1 MWLLWHV
8 TAAVDVAMAVAVSLT
23 VDVSTVSVAAV
34 TVDMAVVVHIILI
47 IIYPYII
54 VLYWGPYHPR
64 LFGTASIKHST
75 LWIFILCDCL
85 NTHFHSNAGVWVP
98 WIL

>member
-8 TAAVDVAMAVAVSLT
+8 TAA

-34 TVDMAVVVHIILI
+34 TVDVAVAVQIILI
-47 IIYPYII
+47 IEYPYIV

-64 LFGTASIKHST
+64 PSGAASILAKR
-75 LWIFILCDCL
+75 LWRWYR
-85 NTHFHSNAGVWVP
+85 VME
-98 WIL
+98 